1 MNNLLRS
8 EWIKLRTVPLHII
21 LWCIAGGFVFVITVL
36 VAVLTGDPRF
46 FLSSDLANLV
56 GGTSIVAGLLVSV
69 VSALAIT
76 SEFAHGTIRPTLV
89 ATPSRSKVW
98 TAKGI
103 LLLAVG
109 MAIGAVVV
117 WVSYVVGMVILNLR
131 DADVGISGDDG
142 SLAVLVG
149 APFLFGILAMFGY
162 GLGLLLRNSPAAVAI
177 AILWPLLIET
187 VLGGVL
193 SVAGIDDPVRYLP
206 YQSAFALAV
215 ADPEGLVNGRV
226 GGGFF
231 FAAVVAVLLAVAV
244 VVNNRRD
251 A

>member
-1 MNNLLRS
+1 VNNLLRS

-36 VAVLTGDPRF
+36 VGVLTGSPRF
-46 FLSSDLANLV
+46 FSAADLANLV

-76 SEFAHGTIRPTLV
+76 SEFAHGTIRPTLA
-89 ATPSRSKVW
+89 ATPDRTKVW
-98 TAKGI
+98 GAKAI
-103 LLLAVG
+103 LLLVTG
-109 MAIGAVVV
+109 VLIGVIVV
-117 WVSYVVGMVILNLR
+117 WASYLVGMVILNMR
-131 DADVGISGDDG
+131 DGDIGISGDDG

-149 APFLFGILAMFGY
+149 TPFLFGILAMFGY
-162 GLGLLLRNSPAAVAI
+162 GLGLLLRNSPAAVSI

-193 SVAGIDDPVRYLP
+193 SIAGVDDPVRYLP

-215 ADPEGLVNGRV
+215 AEPDDLVNGRV
-226 GGGFF
+226 GGGLF
-231 FAAVVAVLLAVAV
+231 FAVVVAVLVAVAV
-244 VVNNRRD
+244 VINNRRD
-251 A
+251 V

>member
-36 VAVLTGDPRF
+36 VAVLTGNPSI
-46 FLSSDLANLV
+46 FLASDLANLV

-89 ATPSRSKVW
+89 ATPARTRVW
-98 TAKGI
+98 GAKGL

-109 MAIGAVVV
+109 MVIGAVVV
-117 WVSYVVGMVILNLR
+117 WFSYLIGMVILNMR
-131 DADVGISGDDG
+131 DADIGISGDDG
-142 SLAVLVG
+142 TLAVLAGV
-149 APFLFGILAMFGY
+149 PFLFGILAMFGY
-162 GLGLLLRNSPAAVAI
+162 GLGLLFRNSPAAVAI
-177 AILWPLLIET
+177 AILWPLLVET

-193 SVAGIDDPVRYLP
+193 SVAGVDDPVRYLP

-215 ADPEGLVNGRV
+215 ADPDELVNGRI
-226 GGGFF
+226 GGGIF
-231 FAAVVAVLLAVAV
+231 FAVVVAVLVAVAV
-244 VVNNRRD
+244 IVNNRRD
-251 A
+251 V